1 MTAHEVAV
9 LYGIVALVIF
19 ILLFALAGA
28 AIAITRA
35 SLAQSGELSDDE
47 AGDNLVLAVFMF
59 FVSLVVGVCWPAIPV
74 LLVFAIATTIK
85 DKVKEA
91 YYEI

>member
-1 MTAHEVAV
+1 M
-9 LYGIVALVIF
+9 LYGIVALVVF
-19 ILLFALAGA
+19 ILLFATGCAV
-28 AIAITRA
+28 IAVAYA
-35 SLAQSGELSDDE
+35 SLVQSGELNDDE

-59 FVSLVVGVCWPAIPV
+59 FVSLLTAACWPAIPV
-74 LLVFAIATTIK
+74 LLILAIATTIK